1 MPMPDPLP
9 ESERAA
15 VGPAVVGSP
24 GTITGNPTLDRPPKA
39 TTPRTCPICG
49 EGLKGRQTSACSDK
63 HRAAKSRR
71 KRVPIPAQD
80 LRGLRDGL
88 VAMLDSLWEMKARL
102 ETYLAR

>member
-24 GTITGNPTLDRPPKA
+24 GTIVDDPTLDRPPKA

-49 EGLKGRQTSACSDK
+49 VGLRGRRTSACSDK

-71 KRVPIPAQD
+71 RRIAVTVEAFRSLLTREQIKVLAKEA
-80 LRGLRDGL
+80 GLRAEDF
-88 VAMLDSLWEMKARL
+88 A
-102 ETYLAR
+102 